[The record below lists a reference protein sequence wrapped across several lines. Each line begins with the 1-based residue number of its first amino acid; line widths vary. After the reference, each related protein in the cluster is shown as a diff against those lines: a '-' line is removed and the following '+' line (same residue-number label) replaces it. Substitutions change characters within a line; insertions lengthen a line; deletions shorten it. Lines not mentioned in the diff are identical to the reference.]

1 MIKKIMLLFGHTH
14 ANFSEKKTLR
24 NLFLGK
30 TKKRFL
36 EKYLNG
42 MKKRFEIRFMIKI

>member
-30 TKKRFL
+30 TKK
-36 EKYLNG
+36 
-42 MKKRFEIRFMIKI
+42 KIFGKISQWNEEAF